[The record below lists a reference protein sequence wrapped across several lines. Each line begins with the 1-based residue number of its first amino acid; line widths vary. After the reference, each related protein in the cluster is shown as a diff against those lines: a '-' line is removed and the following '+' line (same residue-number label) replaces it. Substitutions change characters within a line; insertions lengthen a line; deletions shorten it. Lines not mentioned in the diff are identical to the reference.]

1 MPETRM
7 SEIVKTLD
15 EREFNVKLAA
25 IEEAY
30 KADET
35 RQAYFEKAVELL
47 KTAEEKKEV
56 EAMTDS
62 QLVSVA
68 AQMVEEQMA
77 KEAGEAAPAAEAP
90 AAEAPATEEA
100 KELTEEEAKELYEAG
115 RVCGEALKVAG
126 MTAEDLDKVGS
137 EEEFEALGRLAAQ
150 IVRASEEKE

>member
-7 SEIVKTLD
+7 SEIVKELD

-25 IEEAY
+25 IETAY

-47 KTAEEKKEV
+47 KTAEEAKEV
-56 EAMTDS
+56 EPMTDS

-77 KEAGEAAPAAEAP
+77 KEAGEAAPAAEAAE
-90 AAEAPATEEA
+90 AAE
-100 KELTEEEAKELYEAG
+100 LSEEEAKQLYEAG
-115 RVCGEALKVAG
+115 QTCGEALKVAG

-137 EEEFEALGRLAAQ
+137 DEEFEALGRLAAQ

>member
-7 SEIVKTLD
+7 SEIVKELD

-25 IEEAY
+25 IETAY
-30 KADET
+30 AADET

-47 KTAEEKKEV
+47 KTAEEAKEV
-56 EAMTDS
+56 EPMTDS

-77 KEAGEAAPAAEAP
+77 KEAGEAAPATEAAP
-90 AAEAPATEEA
+90 ASEATEA
-100 KELTEEEAKELYEAG
+100 AELTEEEAQQLYEAG
-115 RVCGEALKVAG
+115 QTCGEALKVAG
-126 MTAEDLDKVGS
+126 MTAEDLNKVAS
-137 EEEFEALGRLAAQ
+137 DEEYEALGRLAAQ

>member
-7 SEIVKTLD
+7 SEIVKELD

-25 IEEAY
+25 IEAAY
-30 KADET
+30 KSDET

-47 KTAEEKKEV
+47 KTAEEAEEV
-56 EAMTDS
+56 DPMTDS

-77 KEAGEAAPAAEAP
+77 KEAGEAAPAEAP
-90 AAEAPATEEA
+90 AAEV
-100 KELTEEEAKELYEAG
+100 LTEEEAKQLYEAG
-115 RVCGEALKVAG
+115 QTCGEALKVAG
-126 MTAEDLDKVGS
+126 MTAEDLDKIAS
-137 EEEFEALGRLAAQ
+137 DEEFEALGRLAAQ

>member
-7 SEIVKTLD
+7 SEIVKELD

-25 IEEAY
+25 IETAY
-30 KADET
+30 AADEK
-35 RQAYFEKAVELL
+35 RQVYFEKAVELL
-47 KTAEEKKEV
+47 KTAEEAKEV
-56 EAMTDS
+56 EPMTDS

-77 KEAGEAAPAAEAP
+77 KEAGEAAPAAEA
-90 AAEAPATEEA
+90 AEATE
-100 KELTEEEAKELYEAG
+100 LSEEEAKQLYEAG
-115 RVCGEALKVAG
+115 QTCGEALKVAG

-137 EEEFEALGRLAAQ
+137 DEEFEALGRLAAQ

>member
-7 SEIVKTLD
+7 SEIVKELD

-25 IEEAY
+25 IEAAY
-30 KADET
+30 KSDET

-47 KTAEEKKEV
+47 KTAEEAEEV
-56 EAMTDS
+56 DPMTDS

-77 KEAGEAAPAAEAP
+77 KEAGEAAPAEAP
-90 AAEAPATEEA
+90 AAEA
-100 KELTEEEAKELYEAG
+100 LTEEEAKQLYEAG
-115 RVCGEALKVAG
+115 QTCGEALKVAG
-126 MTAEDLDKVGS
+126 MTAEDLDKIAS
-137 EEEFEALGRLAAQ
+137 DEEFEALGRLAAQ